1 MKHIILLQILLQL
14 AYAQILTINSFE
26 ADFKQELTDEKG
38 KVISYKGHIS
48 AVKPNYALWKYET
61 PLNKEIYV
69 SKTKVIILEPEI
81 EQVIIRNTYLD
92 FDIFD
97 LIKNAIMLKE
107 NTYKAHFRETDFQIV
122 FKNSLI
128 SSISYKD
135 ELDNSIKILFSKQL
149 QNKKIPLNRFIP
161 SIPDEYDVIRD

>member
-26 ADFKQELTDEKG
+26 ADFKQELTNEKG

-69 SKTKVIILEPEI
+69 SKTKVTILEPEI

-107 NTYKAHFRETDFQIV
+107 NIYKARFRETDFQIV

-149 QNKKIPLNRFIP
+149 QNKKIPLSRFIP
-161 SIPDEYDVIRD
+161 SIPDEYDIIRD